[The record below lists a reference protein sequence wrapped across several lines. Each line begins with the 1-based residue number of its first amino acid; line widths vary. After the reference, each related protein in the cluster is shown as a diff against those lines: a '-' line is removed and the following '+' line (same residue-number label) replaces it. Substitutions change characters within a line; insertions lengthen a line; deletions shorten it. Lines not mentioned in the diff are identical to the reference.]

1 MIVNLILIL
10 ISFCIFSA
18 YNLFI
23 CTKYKIPTSLSASYY
38 ELPIKWR
45 WVFTVFM
52 WIIAIVL
59 LISWI
64 NIAKSFPDW
73 RQHLSV
79 LAFLTCGL
87 ICFVGTAPNFR
98 AFEMENKVHT
108 ISATTAAVTALIWC
122 FSCVYMYVAF
132 ITGFVLFGV
141 LLIGLLSKTLKSC
154 KVYWLEMI
162 AFMITYGS
170 LLIITLQSIL

>member
-1 MIVNLILIL
+1 MILNLILVL
-10 ISFCIFSA
+10 ISFCIFIA

-23 CTKYKIPTSLSASYY
+23 CNKYSVPTSLSASYY
-38 ELPIKWR
+38 NLPVKLR

-52 WIIAIVL
+52 WVIAIIL
-59 LISWI
+59 LIPWI
-64 NIAKSFPDW
+64 NISESFTDW
-73 RQHLSV
+73 RQYLRF

-108 ISATTAAVTALIWC
+108 ISATTAAATALIWC
-122 FSCVYMYVAF
+122 FSCAYMYIGNIISF
-132 ITGFVLFGV
+132 ILCVIV
-141 LLIGLLSKTLKSC
+141 VGLRTETLKSC

-162 AFMITYGS
+162 AFAVTYGTLLTIVIQS
-170 LLIITLQSIL
+170 LLC

>member
-1 MIVNLILIL
+1 
-10 ISFCIFSA
+10 
-18 YNLFI
+18 
-23 CTKYKIPTSLSASYY
+23 
-38 ELPIKWR
+38 
-45 WVFTVFM
+45 M

-59 LISWI
+59 LIPWI
-64 NIAKSFPDW
+64 NIAESFPDW
-73 RQHLSV
+73 RQYLKV

-108 ISATTAAVTALIWC
+108 ISATTAAITALIWC
-122 FSCVYMYVAF
+122 FSCVYMYIAF
-132 ITGFVLFGV
+132 IAVFVLFGV
-141 LLIGLLSKTLKSC
+141 FLLGLTTDTLKPC

-170 LLIITLQSIL
+170 LLIITLQPIL